1 MKQFVRRSIL
11 FFIPLISVLYI
22 RSIYLLISDEYKNIV
37 AGDEIYIS
45 IKKSKQ
51 KSNKKIVLIGDSVG
65 NQLFSNENDHDSINS
80 LASNQAIGVVGQ
92 YLLLNNYLESGNKPE
107 RVYMIYNPFSFQ
119 NNLNQIFTFHY
130 FLKPFYKDEY
140 VDMFSNTVINQIDK
154 IPFSNFCR
162 EPYIL
167 TSNWSP
173 DFNSDDSID
182 YTFLSPISKE
192 YLIKINKLCTTNNIS
207 FHIIPAPT
215 KESNKR
221 VVQRFNKEEILGL
234 SLENELTYYL
244 NNIGYFPDSLFL
256 DYVHLKEP
264 KKLRS
269 YILNEMNQI
278 KKHQK

>member
-37 AGDEIYIS
+37 AGNEIYIS

-65 NQLFSNENDHDSINS
+65 NQLFSNKNDHDSINS
-80 LASNQAIGVVGQ
+80 LASNQAIGVIGQ
-92 YLLLNNYLESGNKPE
+92 YLLLNNYLKSGNKPE

-140 VDMFSNTVINQIDK
+140 VDVFSNTVINQIDK

-173 DFNSDDSID
+173 NFNSDDSID

-207 FHIIPAPT
+207 FYIIPAPT
-215 KESNKR
+215 KVSNKR
-221 VVQRFNKEEILGL
+221 VVQRFNKKEVLGL

-244 NNIGYFPDSLFL
+244 SNIGYFPDSLFL

-264 KKLRS
+264 ENLRS

-278 KKHQK
+278 KQHQK